1 MNKSELIE
9 ALAEKI
15 NVPIREAASI
25 TNTLIDTM
33 SEALAKGDSIEIRG
47 FGSFVVKEYDS
58 YTGRNPKTGEKI
70 KVSPKKLPFF
80 KVGKDLREQVNRN
93 RVQKAQKK

>member
-80 KVGKDLREQVNRN
+80 KVGKDLREQVNRH
-93 RVQKAQKK
+93 RTEKAPKK

>member
-9 ALAEKI
+9 ALAEKT
-15 NVPIREAASI
+15 NLPIREASSI

-33 SEALAKGDSIEIRG
+33 SDALASGDSIEIRG

-58 YTGRNPKTGEKI
+58 YIGRNPKTGEKI
-70 KVSPKKLPFF
+70 KVAPKKLPFF
-80 KVGKDLREQVNRN
+80 KVGKDLREKVNQLR
-93 RVQKAQKK
+93 KKKTAK